1 LVSHYCTCVG
11 LILLSVPCSSPP
23 TASQGRAAS
32 LPRSRSVPIFSLKF
46 EWIQRA
52 FGRSSGCESWGA
64 ILGDLRSFVQV
75 LKFIQDPIIMIPPR
89 TGRGWGREGFGTR
102 RLGRGDDRGGHQG
115 YAW

>member
-1 LVSHYCTCVG
+1 LSGFKGPLGDLLVVRVG
-11 LILLSVPCSSPP
+11 
-23 TASQGRAAS
+23 
-32 LPRSRSVPIFSLKF
+32 
-46 EWIQRA
+46 
-52 FGRSSGCESWGA
+52 GA

-89 TGRGWGREGFGTR
+89 TGSGWGREGFGTR